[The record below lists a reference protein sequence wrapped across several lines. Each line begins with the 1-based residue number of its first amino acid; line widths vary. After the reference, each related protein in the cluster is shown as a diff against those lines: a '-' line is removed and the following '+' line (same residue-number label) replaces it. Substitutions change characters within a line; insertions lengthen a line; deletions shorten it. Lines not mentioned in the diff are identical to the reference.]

1 MENQFIGQSKN
12 AIKRYLSQK
21 SQAFSEFGVWL
32 YIASDNLLLSFD
44 KQYCHKVAYIGLQN
58 DRCA

>member
-44 KQYCHKVAYIGLQN
+44 KQYCHKVAYIGL
-58 DRCA
+58 